1 MIGALLLL
9 CSNILRSEQNNFSS
23 KDIINIQRYNEN
35 KKEILYKNRCIYS
48 VGCAGYNGNEHKTIL
63 CKNYLICRNYKSL
76 YKKDIV

>member
-1 MIGALLLL
+1 MLGVLFLL

-23 KDIINIQRYNEN
+23 KDIINIQRYD
-35 KKEILYKNRCIYS
+35 KEELLYKKRCIYS
-48 VGCAGYNGNEHKTIL
+48 VGCTGYNGDEYKTIL